1 MYRYLLTISSMGLLW
16 GAVLAYSILPV
27 FAEDEQESTKATIV
41 RQIIHFIKGKNVRL
55 GNDTLTRMAN
65 AVYEESRLYELDYRL
80 VLAVIKVESNFRHD
94 AVSHRGAHGLMQV
107 KPALAKFIA
116 KGAGV
121 PYKGSGCLSEPEKNI
136 RLGVYHL
143 SNLME
148 DFQDLGVA
156 LHAYNTG
163 PAKAK
168 IGVQNRVSKEKGP
181 TNRFAKH
188 VLKEYRKNI
197 EVLPDVE

>member
-1 MYRYLLTISSMGLLW
+1 
-16 GAVLAYSILPV
+16 
-27 FAEDEQESTKATIV
+27 
-41 RQIIHFIKGKNVRL
+41 
-55 GNDTLTRMAN
+55 
-65 AVYEESRLYELDYRL
+65 
-80 VLAVIKVESNFRHD
+80 
-94 AVSHRGAHGLMQV
+94 MQV

-116 KGAGV
+116 TGAGV

-136 RLGVYHL
+136 RLGAYHL
-143 SNLME
+143 SKLME